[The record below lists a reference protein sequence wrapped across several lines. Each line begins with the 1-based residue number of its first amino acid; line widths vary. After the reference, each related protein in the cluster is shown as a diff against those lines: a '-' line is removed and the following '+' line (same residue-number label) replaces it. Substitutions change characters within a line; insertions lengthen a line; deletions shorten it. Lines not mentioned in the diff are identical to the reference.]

1 MTKKYKMSEK
11 KLIKQLIANDQRA
24 IRKFYQLY
32 QERLLNFILKKI
44 KDPKDAEEI
53 LQDTFLST
61 LDSLPIF
68 KQNCSLY
75 TYLCSIAKHEI
86 ADFYRRQKIKTFLF
100 SHFPILENLASQAL
114 SPQRD
119 LEEKELKREAL
130 RTLKNLSEG
139 YSRILRLKYIDGLS
153 YQEIAKKL
161 KKSVK
166 AVESKLAR
174 ARQAF
179 AKSWQSRLNPQGDS
193 ASSY

>member
-1 MTKKYKMSEK
+1 MKET
-11 KLIKQLIANDQRA
+11 QLINQLLSGNQATIN
-24 IRKFYQLY
+24 KFYRLY
-32 QERLLNFILKKI
+32 QKRLLNFILKKVERQE
-44 KDPKDAEEI
+44 DAEEI

-75 TYLCSIAKHEI
+75 TYLCAIARHEI

-114 SPQRD
+114 SPQRSF
-119 LEEKELKREAL
+119 EEKELKKEAL
-130 RTLKNLSEG
+130 HTLKNLSEG

-161 KKSVK
+161 KKSGK
-166 AVESKLAR
+166 AIESRLAR
-174 ARQAF
+174 ARKAF
-179 AKSWQSRLNPQGDS
+179 AKSWQRRLNTQGDS
-193 ASSY
+193 SPSY